1 MSDFTQ
7 RNFIHGGK
15 ESHIKDW
22 IPYEWDDPNLGKQLR
37 GEVGMVRSCGTSGYL
52 TSGFW
57 RIGSTSPLAAP
68 DGSHSFTYSSP
79 AGDDITCVLEG
90 SARLT
95 IPATGE
101 TYSVGPGTII
111 TTPRGIEVQYEIAP
125 PHFKTFWCIWSG
137 TSLTLNP
144 PTNLQI
150 NHVDDRPDHWSRHP
164 LNGPELGPL
173 VGGEFYY
180 ILNGGTSGSF
190 MSGIR
195 RWQETL
201 GGSDVN
207 APTHATIPYD
217 AKFGDETIFLL
228 EGTVEIIETGGGGV
242 QRKFEAGDVI
252 GLSQGMPVKWI
263 LNGSVIKMLW
273 IITHDSLPGV

>member
-1 MSDFTQ
+1 
-7 RNFIHGGK
+7 
-15 ESHIKDW
+15 
-22 IPYEWDDPNLGKQLR
+22 
-37 GEVGMVRSCGTSGYL
+37 MVRSCGTSGYL

-57 RIGSTSPLAAP
+57 KIGSTSPLAAP
-68 DGSHSFTYSSP
+68 DGSHSFMYPSP
-79 AGDDITCVLEG
+79 AGDDTTCVLEG

-137 TSLTLNP
+137 TSLTANP
-144 PTNLQI
+144 PTNLKI
-150 NHVDDRPDHWSRHP
+150 SHVDDNPDHWSKHP
-164 LNGPELGPL
+164 LNGPGLGPL
-173 VGGEFYY
+173 AAGEFYY

-195 RWQETL
+195 RWQEAL

-207 APTHATIPYD
+207 TPTHVAIPYD

-228 EGTVEIIETGGGGV
+228 EGTVEIIGTDGGT
-242 QRKFEAGDVI
+242 QHKLEAGDVI
-252 GLSQGMPVKWI
+252 GLSQGTPVTWI
-263 LNGSVIKMLW
+263 LNSPVIKMLW
-273 IITHDSLPGV
+273 IITRDNLSGV